1 MANKST
7 RWKYYQPNNKDLK
20 DNYGDCVIRALTKA
34 TGKEWL
40 EVFEELI
47 PYAREVQAMPNCKPC
62 YEKYL
67 ADNGFIWHGVKVAK
81 GKRKP
86 TPQTFYK
93 TQPTGT
99 HILRLAH
106 HLVTV
111 VDGYF
116 YDTWDSGDGSVYGY
130 WSKED

>member
-1 MANKST
+1 MAEKKST
-7 RWKYYQPNNKDLK
+7 RWKYYQPNKRDLK
-20 DNYGDCVIRALTKA
+20 DEYGDCVIRSLTKA
-34 TGKEWL
+34 LNKEWL
-40 EVFEELI
+40 DIFEELI
-47 PYAREVQAMPNCKPC
+47 PYAREMQAMPNNKVC

-67 ADNGFIWHGVKVAK
+67 SDKGYKWVGISSKK

-93 TQPTGT
+93 DHPTGIY
-99 HILRLAH
+99 ILRLSH

-116 YDTWDSGDGSVYGY
+116 YDTWDSGDKSVYGY
-130 WSKED
+130 WEV